1 MTRRYNIQVAS
12 GALIATGA
20 FLIEEHLFMWGGF
33 DTTPGHE
40 WLGLLL
46 ILVGMG
52 GGIYTRKK
60 KDKKDDYLH
69 TQHEMEA
76 TSVEEKMNEKMK
88 TSMMISDPE
97 FSGKDTETRIF
108 LNI

>member
-1 MTRRYNIQVAS
+1 MRYNIQVAS

-46 ILVGMG
+46 ILIGMG

-60 KDKKDDYLH
+60 GKKDKKDDYHKL
-69 TQHEMEA
+69 EA
-76 TSVEEKMNEKMK
+76 MKAFKKNHAKKMK

-108 LNI
+108 LNV

>member
-1 MTRRYNIQVAS
+1 MTMRYNIQVAS

-33 DTTPGHE
+33 DTAPGHE

-46 ILVGMG
+46 ILVGMA
-52 GGIYTRKK
+52 GGISTRKK
-60 KDKKDDYLH
+60 
-69 TQHEMEA
+69 
-76 TSVEEKMNEKMK
+76 EEKPAHKPAHIHPQHHAEKHNMK
-88 TSMMISDPE
+88 TIIMMSDLE
-97 FSGKDTETRIF
+97 FSGKDTETKIE